1 MHQYVEDILAVLS
14 LTAFGYVVLLWGII
28 GQALAG

>member
-1 MHQYVEDILAVLS
+1 MKNYMEDILAVLS
-14 LTAFGYVVLLWGII
+14 LTAFGYVVLMWGTI

>member
-1 MHQYVEDILAVLS
+1 MHKYVEDILAVLS
-14 LTAFGYVVLLWGII
+14 LAAFGYVVLLWGTI